1 MQKNSKKITLSLLSF
16 MLIIVI
22 TIISINLN
30 RSSTPLFLLDIHA
43 EPDDDNKEKDDG
55 EQKKENKLIDGNKE
69 QDQTKDKDADKD
81 KDKDKDEDKDE
92 ENGNKNDNSDFD
104 QMDPAYR
111 SFFPI
116 KRIVIPEVYETIPNG
131 QTYRFNINNPND
143 KVQVD
148 EGEHKTIFTQQNLDG
163 SWRIDYGKPRIDIH
177 TKDAGILPDKVGQL
191 NNLSK
196 GKIQSWNFSELKKI
210 GYWYKPTD
218 WKNIEVTLVFKLLDS
233 ARSKGDQHSI
243 SIVTRS
249 ISHSQ
254 LDNEYKKSD
263 DEPPFFCGGS
273 SYHNNL
279 SNDGNVRMKKEQ
291 FHIDYEWERYN
302 PEITVGDIYN
312 KIIGF
317 KAIVYNVNDT
327 AVKLETWVDTQN
339 QGRGPYKKV
348 HEGLDLGNWGDNMKL
363 CGAEKEGQAITWGSP
378 IVILK
383 ANDFKFDIYDLEIRE
398 IVPPLSMYKK

>member
-22 TIISINLN
+22 TITSINYN

-43 EPDDDNKEKDDG
+43 EPDDDNKEK
-55 EQKKENKLIDGNKE
+55 EEKEEKEIKLDKEKKE
-69 QDQTKDKDADKD
+69 QDQTKDADKD
-81 KDKDKDEDKDE
+81 K
-92 ENGNKNDNSDFD
+92 ENGNKNDNYDFD

-111 SFFPI
+111 SFFPL

-131 QTYRFNINNPND
+131 QTYRFNITNPND

-148 EGEHKTIFTQQNLDG
+148 EGEHKTIFTQQNIDG

-177 TKDAGILPDKVGQL
+177 TKDAGILPDKVNQL

-210 GYWYKPTD
+210 GYWYKPSD

-254 LDNEYKKSD
+254 LDNDYKKG
-263 DEPPFFCGGS
+263 PKFFCGGS
-273 SYHNNL
+273 SYHNNI

-302 PEITVGDIYN
+302 DEMSKVGNLYN
-312 KIIGF
+312 KIVGF
-317 KAIVYNVNDT
+317 KGIVYNINNT
-327 AVKLETWVDTQN
+327 AVKLEAWVDVEN
-339 QGRGPYKKV
+339 QGKGPYKKV
-348 HEGLDLGNWGDNMKL
+348 HELIDNGNWGDAMTV
-363 CGAEKEGQAITWGSP
+363 CGAKTNGQAITWGSP
-378 IVILK
+378 TIIIK
-383 ANDFKFDIYDLEIRE
+383 ANDFEFDIYDIEVRE
-398 IVPPLSMYKK
+398 IVPSSSSSSSYPSI

>member
-1 MQKNSKKITLSLLSF
+1 

-22 TIISINLN
+22 TIIIINYN

-43 EPDDDNKEKDDG
+43 EPDDDNKEK
-55 EQKKENKLIDGNKE
+55 EEKEIKIDKEKKE
-69 QDQTKDKDADKD
+69 QDQTKDKDKDADKD
-81 KDKDKDEDKDE
+81 KK
-92 ENGNKNDNSDFD
+92 NGNKIDNSDF
-104 QMDPAYR
+104 DPAYR

-116 KRIVIPEVYETIPNG
+116 KQIVIPEVYETIPKG
-131 QTYRFNINNPND
+131 QTYRFNIDNPND

-148 EGEHKTIFTQQNLDG
+148 KTDKSNVFTQQNIDG

-177 TKDAGILPDKVGQL
+177 TKDAGILPDKVDQL

-196 GKIQSWNFSELKKI
+196 GKIQSWNFSELKRI

-218 WKNIEVTLVFKLLDS
+218 WKNIEVTLIFKLLDS

-263 DEPPFFCGGS
+263 DEPFFCGGS

-327 AVKLETWVDTQN
+327 AVKLETWVDTEN
-339 QGRGPYKKV
+339 QGRGPYKKI
-348 HEGLDLGNWGDNMKL
+348 HEGVDLGNWGDNMKL

-398 IVPPLSMYKK
+398 IVPPLFMYNK

>member
-1 MQKNSKKITLSLLSF
+1 MF
-16 MLIIVI
+16 IIVI
-22 TIISINLN
+22 TIISINHN

-43 EPDDDNKEKDDG
+43 EPDDDNKEK
-55 EQKKENKLIDGNKE
+55 EEKEIKIDKEKKE
-69 QDQTKDKDADKD
+69 QDQTKDKDKDADKD
-81 KDKDKDEDKDE
+81 KK
-92 ENGNKNDNSDFD
+92 NGNKIDNSDF
-104 QMDPAYR
+104 DPAYR

-116 KRIVIPEVYETIPNG
+116 KRIVIPEVYETIPKG
-131 QTYRFNINNPND
+131 QTYRFNIDNPND

-148 EGEHKTIFTQQNLDG
+148 KTDKSNVFTQQNIDG

-177 TKDAGILPDKVGQL
+177 TKDAGILPDKVDQL

-218 WKNIEVTLVFKLLDS
+218 WKNIEVTLIFKLLDS
-233 ARSKGDQHSI
+233 ARSKGEQHSI

-263 DEPPFFCGGS
+263 DEPFFCGGS

-279 SNDGNVRMKKEQ
+279 SNDGKVRMKKEQ

-302 PEITVGDIYN
+302 SEMLTVGDIYN

-348 HEGLDLGNWGDNMKL
+348 HEGIDLGNWGDNMKL

-398 IVPPLSMYKK
+398 IVPPLSMYNK

>member
-1 MQKNSKKITLSLLSF
+1 MF
-16 MLIIVI
+16 IILI
-22 TIISINLN
+22 TIISINHN
-30 RSSTPLFLLDIHA
+30 RSSTPLFLLYIHA
-43 EPDDDNKEKDDG
+43 EPDDDNKEKED
-55 EQKKENKLIDGNKE
+55 KEIKIDKEKKE
-69 QDQTKDKDADKD
+69 QDQTKDKDKDADKD
-81 KDKDKDEDKDE
+81 K
-92 ENGNKNDNSDFD
+92 KNDNKIDNSNF
-104 QMDPAYR
+104 DPAYR

-116 KRIVIPEVYETIPNG
+116 KRIVIPEVYETIPKG
-131 QTYRFNINNPND
+131 QTYRFNIDNPND

-148 EGEHKTIFTQQNLDG
+148 KTDKSNVFTQQNLDG
-163 SWRIDYGKPRIDIH
+163 SWRIDYGRPRIDIH
-177 TKDAGILPDKVGQL
+177 TKDAGILPDKVDQL

-196 GKIQSWNFSELKKI
+196 GKIQSWDFSELKKI

-218 WKNIEVTLVFKLLDS
+218 WKNIEVTLIFKLLDS

-254 LDNEYKKSD
+254 LDNEYKNGPK
-263 DEPPFFCGGS
+263 FFCGGS

-279 SNDGNVRMKKEQ
+279 SNDGKVRMKKEQ

-302 PEITVGDIYN
+302 SEFLTVGDIYN

-348 HEGLDLGNWGDNMKL
+348 HEGIDLGNWGDNMKL

-398 IVPPLSMYKK
+398 IVPPLSMYNK

>member
-1 MQKNSKKITLSLLSF
+1 MQKNSKRITLSLLSF

-22 TIISINLN
+22 TIIIINYN
-30 RSSTPLFLLDIHA
+30 RSNTPLFILDIHA
-43 EPDDDNKEKDDG
+43 EPNDDNKEKDDD
-55 EQKKENKLIDGNKE
+55 EQKKENKIVDGNKE
-69 QDQTKDKDADKD
+69 QDQTKDKDVDKDKDADKD
-81 KDKDKDEDKDE
+81 K

-116 KRIVIPEVYETIPNG
+116 KQIVIPEVYETIPNG

-218 WKNIEVTLVFKLLDS
+218 WKNIEVTLIFKLLDS
-233 ARSKGDQHSI
+233 ARSKGDQHAL

-302 PEITVGDIYN
+302 PKITVGDIYN

-327 AVKLETWVDTQN
+327 AVKLETWVDTVN
-339 QGRGPYKKV
+339 QGRGPYKKI
-348 HEGLDLGNWGDNMKL
+348 HEGIDLGNWGDNMKL

-398 IVPPLSMYKK
+398 IVPPQYMFNK

>member
-1 MQKNSKKITLSLLSF
+1 MF
-16 MLIIVI
+16 IIVI
-22 TIISINLN
+22 TIISINHN
-30 RSSTPLFLLDIHA
+30 RSSTPLFLLYIHA
-43 EPDDDNKEKDDG
+43 ETDDDNKEKEDKDI
-55 EQKKENKLIDGNKE
+55 KIDKEKKE
-69 QDQTKDKDADKD
+69 QDQTKDKDKD
-81 KDKDKDEDKDE
+81 KD
-92 ENGNKNDNSDFD
+92 NNFDNSNF
-104 QMDPAYR
+104 DPAYR

-131 QTYRFNINNPND
+131 QTYRFNINTPND

-148 EGEHKTIFTQQNLDG
+148 EGEHKTIFTQQNIDG

-177 TKDAGILPDKVGQL
+177 TKDAGILPDKVDQL

-218 WKNIEVTLVFKLLDS
+218 WKNIEVTLIFKLLDS

-254 LDNEYKKSD
+254 LDNEYKKG
-263 DEPPFFCGGS
+263 PKFFCGGS

-279 SNDGNVRMKKEQ
+279 SNDGKVRMKKEQ
-291 FHIDYEWERYN
+291 FHIDYEWERYKS
-302 PEITVGDIYN
+302 EMLTVGDIYN

-348 HEGLDLGNWGDNMKL
+348 HEGIDLGNWGDNMKL

-398 IVPPLSMYKK
+398 IVPPQYMYNK

>member
-1 MQKNSKKITLSLLSF
+1 VQKNSKKITFSLLSF

-43 EPDDDNKEKDDG
+43 EPDDDNKKKNDG
-55 EQKKENKLIDGNKE
+55 EQKKENKLVDGNKE

-81 KDKDKDEDKDE
+81 EDADKNKG
-92 ENGNKNDNSDFD
+92 NGNKIDNSDFD

-148 EGEHKTIFTQQNLDG
+148 EGEHKTIFTQQNIDG

-327 AVKLETWVDTQN
+327 AVKLETWVDTVN
-339 QGRGPYKKV
+339 QGRGPYKKI
-348 HEGLDLGNWGDNMKL
+348 HEGIDLGNWGDNMKL

-383 ANDFKFDIYDLEIRE
+383 ANDFKFDVYDLEIRE
-398 IVPPLSMYKK
+398 IVPPQYMYNK

>member
-1 MQKNSKKITLSLLSF
+1 MQKNSKKITLSLLSCMF
-16 MLIIVI
+16 IILI
-22 TIISINLN
+22 TIISINHN
-30 RSSTPLFLLDIHA
+30 RSSTPLFPLYIHA
-43 EPDDDNKEKDDG
+43 EPDDDNKEKED
-55 EQKKENKLIDGNKE
+55 KEIKIDKEKKE
-69 QDQTKDKDADKD
+69 QDQTKDKDKD
-81 KDKDKDEDKDE
+81 KDADKEKKND
-92 ENGNKNDNSDFD
+92 NKNDNSNFY
-104 QMDPAYR
+104 PAYR

-116 KRIVIPEVYETIPNG
+116 KRIVIPEVYETIPKG
-131 QTYRFNINNPND
+131 QTYRFNIDNPND

-148 EGEHKTIFTQQNLDG
+148 KTDKSNVFTQQNLDG

-177 TKDAGILPDKVGQL
+177 TKDAGILPDKVDQL

-196 GKIQSWNFSELKKI
+196 GKIQSWDFSELKKI

-218 WKNIEVTLVFKLLDS
+218 WKNIEVTLIFKLLDS

-254 LDNEYKKSD
+254 LDNEYKNGPK
-263 DEPPFFCGGS
+263 FFCGGS

-339 QGRGPYKKV
+339 QGRGPYKKI
-348 HEGLDLGNWGDNMKL
+348 HEGIDLGNWGDNMKL

-398 IVPPLSMYKK
+398 IVPPQYMYNN

>member
-1 MQKNSKKITLSLLSF
+1 
-16 MLIIVI
+16 MLIILI
-22 TIISINLN
+22 TIISINHN
-30 RSSTPLFLLDIHA
+30 RSSTPLFLIDIHA
-43 EPDDDNKEKDDG
+43 ETDDDNKEK
-55 EQKKENKLIDGNKE
+55 EEKEIKIDKEKKE
-69 QDQTKDKDADKD
+69 QDQTKDKDKEADKD
-81 KDKDKDEDKDE
+81 KK
-92 ENGNKNDNSDFD
+92 NGNKIDNSAF
-104 QMDPAYR
+104 DPAYR

-116 KRIVIPEVYETIPNG
+116 KRIVIPEVYETIPKG
-131 QTYRFNINNPND
+131 QTYRFNIDNPND

-148 EGEHKTIFTQQNLDG
+148 KTDKSNVFTQQNIDG

-177 TKDAGILPDKVGQL
+177 TKDAGILPDKVDQL

-196 GKIQSWNFSELKKI
+196 GKIQSWNFSELKRI

-263 DEPPFFCGGS
+263 DEPFFCGGS

-302 PEITVGDIYN
+302 SEMLTVGDIYN

-348 HEGLDLGNWGDNMKL
+348 HEGIDLGNWGDNMKL

>member
-1 MQKNSKKITLSLLSF
+1 

-22 TIISINLN
+22 TIIIINYN
-30 RSSTPLFLLDIHA
+30 RSNTPLFLLDIHA
-43 EPDDDNKEKDDG
+43 EPNDDNKEKDDG
-55 EQKKENKLIDGNKE
+55 EQKKEIKIDDGKKE
-69 QDQTKDKDADKD
+69 QDQTKDKDKD
-81 KDKDKDEDKDE
+81 G
-92 ENGNKNDNSDFD
+92 ENGNKNDNTDFD
-104 QMDPAYR
+104 KMDPAYR

-148 EGEHKTIFTQQNLDG
+148 EGEHKTIFTQQNIDG

-177 TKDAGILPDKVGQL
+177 TKDAGILPDKVDQL

-196 GKIQSWNFSELKKI
+196 GKIQSWNFSELKRI

-233 ARSKGDQHSI
+233 ARSKGDQHAL

-263 DEPPFFCGGS
+263 DEPPFLCGGS

-327 AVKLETWVDTQN
+327 AVKLETWVDTEN
-339 QGRGPYKKV
+339 QGRGPYKKI
-348 HEGLDLGNWGDNMKL
+348 HEGIDLGNWGDNMKL

-398 IVPPLSMYKK
+398 IVPPLTMYNK

>member
-1 MQKNSKKITLSLLSF
+1 MQKNSKKITLSLLSCMF
-16 MLIIVI
+16 IIVI
-22 TIISINLN
+22 TIISINHN
-30 RSSTPLFLLDIHA
+30 RSSTPLFLLYIHA
-43 EPDDDNKEKDDG
+43 ETDDDNKEKEDKDI
-55 EQKKENKLIDGNKE
+55 KIDKEKKE
-69 QDQTKDKDADKD
+69 QDQTKDKDKD
-81 KDKDKDEDKDE
+81 KDK
-92 ENGNKNDNSDFD
+92 KNDNKFD
-104 QMDPAYR
+104 NSNFDPAYR

-131 QTYRFNINNPND
+131 QTYRFNINTPND

-148 EGEHKTIFTQQNLDG
+148 KTDKSNVFTQQNIDG
-163 SWRIDYGKPRIDIH
+163 SWRIDYGRPRIDIH
-177 TKDAGILPDKVGQL
+177 TKDAGILPDKVDQL

-218 WKNIEVTLVFKLLDS
+218 WKNIEVTLIFKLLDS

-254 LDNEYKKSD
+254 LDNEYKKG
-263 DEPPFFCGGS
+263 PKFFCGGS

-279 SNDGNVRMKKEQ
+279 SNDGKVRMKKEQ
-291 FHIDYEWERYN
+291 FHIDYEWERYKS
-302 PEITVGDIYN
+302 EMLTVGDIYN
-312 KIIGF
+312 KVIGF
-317 KAIVYNVNDT
+317 KAIVFNVNDT
-327 AVKLETWVDTQN
+327 AVKLETWIDTQN

-348 HEGLDLGNWGDNMKL
+348 HEGIDLGNWGDNMKL

-398 IVPPLSMYKK
+398 IVPPLFMYNK

>member
-1 MQKNSKKITLSLLSF
+1 VQKNSKKITLSLLSF

-81 KDKDKDEDKDE
+81 EDTDKDK

-339 QGRGPYKKV
+339 QGRGPYKKI
-348 HEGLDLGNWGDNMKL
+348 HEGIDLGNWGDNMKL

>member
-1 MQKNSKKITLSLLSF
+1 M
-16 MLIIVI
+16 VI
-22 TIISINLN
+22 TITNYNHPDYHLSKFYIYAE
-30 RSSTPLFLLDIHA
+30 SSDN
-43 EPDDDNKEKDDG
+43 NKEKVD
-55 EQKKENKLIDGNKE
+55 EKEEKGTTIDKE
-69 QDQTKDKDADKD
+69 DQEQTKDKDNKD
-81 KDKDKDEDKDE
+81 SDEKE
-92 ENGNKNDNSDFD
+92 KSETSYI
-104 QMDPAYR
+104 DPAYR

-116 KRIVIPEVYETIPNG
+116 KRIVIPQVYETIANG
-131 QTYRFNINNPND
+131 QTYRFNVNNPND

-148 EGEHKTIFTQQNLDG
+148 KTDKSNVFTKQNDDG
-163 SWRIDYGKPRIDIH
+163 SWRIDYGRPRIDIH
-177 TKDAGILPDKVGQL
+177 TKDAGILPDKVDQL
-191 NNLSK
+191 NNMSK
-196 GKIQSWNFSELKKI
+196 GKIQSWDYSELKKI

-218 WKNIEVTLVFKLLDS
+218 WKNIEVTLIFKLLDS
-233 ARSKGDQHSI
+233 ARSKGDSHSI

-254 LDNEYKKSD
+254 LDNEYKKG
-263 DEPPFFCGGS
+263 PKFFCGGS

-279 SNDGNVRMKKEQ
+279 SNDGKVRMKKEQ

-317 KAIVYNVNDT
+317 KAIVYNVDDT
-327 AVKLETWVDTQN
+327 AVKLETWVDTAN
-339 QGRGPYKKV
+339 EGRGPYKKI
-348 HEGLDLGNWGDNMKL
+348 HEGIDLGNWGDNMKL

-398 IVPPLSMYKK
+398 IVPPLNMYNK

>member
-69 QDQTKDKDADKD
+69 QDQTKDKDVDKDEDADKD
-81 KDKDKDEDKDE
+81 K

-116 KRIVIPEVYETIPNG
+116 KRIVIPEVYETIPDG

-143 KVQVD
+143 KVQVN

-327 AVKLETWVDTQN
+327 AVKLETWVDTVN
-339 QGRGPYKKV
+339 QGRGPYKKI
-348 HEGLDLGNWGDNMKL
+348 HEGIDLGNWGDNMKL

>member
-1 MQKNSKKITLSLLSF
+1 MF
-16 MLIIVI
+16 IIVI
-22 TIISINLN
+22 TIISINHN
-30 RSSTPLFLLDIHA
+30 RSSTPLFLLYIHA
-43 EPDDDNKEKDDG
+43 EPEDDNKEKEDKDI
-55 EQKKENKLIDGNKE
+55 KIDKEKKE
-69 QDQTKDKDADKD
+69 QDQTKEKDKD
-81 KDKDKDEDKDE
+81 KDKDK
-92 ENGNKNDNSDFD
+92 KNDNKFD
-104 QMDPAYR
+104 NSNFDPAYR

-131 QTYRFNINNPND
+131 QTYRFNINTPND

-148 EGEHKTIFTQQNLDG
+148 KTDKSNVFTQQNIDG
-163 SWRIDYGKPRIDIH
+163 SWRIDYGRPRIDIH
-177 TKDAGILPDKVGQL
+177 TKDAGILPDKVDQL

-218 WKNIEVTLVFKLLDS
+218 WKNIEVTLIFKLLDS

-254 LDNEYKKSD
+254 LDNEYKKG
-263 DEPPFFCGGS
+263 PKFFCGGS

-279 SNDGNVRMKKEQ
+279 SNDGKVRMKKEQ
-291 FHIDYEWERYN
+291 FHIDYEWERYKS
-302 PEITVGDIYN
+302 EMLTVGDIYN

-327 AVKLETWVDTQN
+327 AVKLETWIDTQN

-348 HEGLDLGNWGDNMKL
+348 HEGIDLGNWGDNMKL

-398 IVPPLSMYKK
+398 IVPPLFMYNK

>member
-1 MQKNSKKITLSLLSF
+1 MQKNSKKITLSLLSCMF
-16 MLIIVI
+16 IIVI
-22 TIISINLN
+22 TIISINHN

-43 EPDDDNKEKDDG
+43 EPDDDNKEKEEKGIKID
-55 EQKKENKLIDGNKE
+55 KEKKE
-69 QDQTKDKDADKD
+69 QDQTKDKDKDADKD
-81 KDKDKDEDKDE
+81 KK
-92 ENGNKNDNSDFD
+92 NGNKIDNSNF
-104 QMDPAYR
+104 DPAYR

-116 KRIVIPEVYETIPNG
+116 KRIVIPEVYETIPKG
-131 QTYRFNINNPND
+131 QTYRFNIDNPND

-148 EGEHKTIFTQQNLDG
+148 KTDKSNVFTQQNIDG

-177 TKDAGILPDKVGQL
+177 TKDAGILPDKVDQL

-218 WKNIEVTLVFKLLDS
+218 WKNIEVTLIFKLLDS
-233 ARSKGDQHSI
+233 ARSKGEQHSI

-263 DEPPFFCGGS
+263 DEPFFCGGS

-279 SNDGNVRMKKEQ
+279 SNDGKVRMKKEQ

-302 PEITVGDIYN
+302 SEMLTVGDIYN

-348 HEGLDLGNWGDNMKL
+348 HEGIDLGNWGDNMKL

-398 IVPPLSMYKK
+398 IVPPLSMYNK

>member
-1 MQKNSKKITLSLLSF
+1 MQKNSKKITLSLLSCMF
-16 MLIIVI
+16 IIVI
-22 TIISINLN
+22 TIISINHN
-30 RSSTPLFLLDIHA
+30 RSSTPLFLLYIHA
-43 EPDDDNKEKDDG
+43 EPDDDNKEKED
-55 EQKKENKLIDGNKE
+55 KEIKIDKEKKE
-69 QDQTKDKDADKD
+69 QDQTKDKDKDADKD
-81 KDKDKDEDKDE
+81 K
-92 ENGNKNDNSDFD
+92 KNDNKIDNSNF
-104 QMDPAYR
+104 DPAYR

-116 KRIVIPEVYETIPNG
+116 KRIVIPEVYETIPKG

-148 EGEHKTIFTQQNLDG
+148 KTDKSNVFTQQNIDG
-163 SWRIDYGKPRIDIH
+163 SWRIDYGRPRIDIH
-177 TKDAGILPDKVGQL
+177 TKDAGILPDKVDQL

-218 WKNIEVTLVFKLLDS
+218 WKNIEVTLIFKLLDS

-254 LDNEYKKSD
+254 LDNEYKKG
-263 DEPPFFCGGS
+263 PKFFCGGS

-279 SNDGNVRMKKEQ
+279 SNDGKVRMKKEQ

-302 PEITVGDIYN
+302 SEFLTVGDIYN

-348 HEGLDLGNWGDNMKL
+348 HEGIDLGNWGDNMKL

-398 IVPPLSMYKK
+398 IVPPLYMYNK

>member
-1 MQKNSKKITLSLLSF
+1 MVIIVMTITIIDYNRSITLLSILYIHAAPNDNNKEKGGDDQEKEKKIT
-16 MLIIVI
+16 
-22 TIISINLN
+22 
-30 RSSTPLFLLDIHA
+30 
-43 EPDDDNKEKDDG
+43 KE
-55 EQKKENKLIDGNKE
+55 E
-69 QDQTKDKDADKD
+69 QDQTKDKEKEKKITKEEQDETKD
-81 KDKDKDEDKDE
+81 KDKDI
-92 ENGNKNDNSDFD
+92 ENSNKNDNSDSD
-104 QMDPAYR
+104 QFDPAYR

-148 EGEHKTIFTQQNLDG
+148 KTDKENIFTKQNLDG

-177 TKDAGILPDKVGQL
+177 TKDAGILPDKVDQL

-196 GKIQSWNFSELKKI
+196 GKIQSWNFSELKDI

-218 WKNIEVTLVFKLLDS
+218 WKNIEVTLIFKLLDS
-233 ARSKGDQHSI
+233 ARSKGDQHAL

-263 DEPPFFCGGS
+263 DEPKFFCGGS

-279 SNDGNVRMKKEQ
+279 SNDGSVRMKKEQ

-302 PEITVGDIYN
+302 PDITVGNIYN

-327 AVKLETWVDTQN
+327 AVTLESWVDTEN
-339 QGRGPYKKV
+339 KGKGPYKKI
-348 HEGLDLGNWGDNMKL
+348 HEGIDLGNWGDNMKL
-363 CGAEKEGQAITWGSP
+363 CGAETDGQAITWGSP
-378 IVILK
+378 IVIIK
-383 ANDFKFDIYDLEIRE
+383 ANDFKFDIYDIEVRE
-398 IVPPLSMYKK
+398 IIPPLKQISQFS

>member
-69 QDQTKDKDADKD
+69 QDQKKDEDADKD
-81 KDKDKDEDKDE
+81 K

-327 AVKLETWVDTQN
+327 AVKLETWVDTVN
-339 QGRGPYKKV
+339 QGRGPYKKI
-348 HEGLDLGNWGDNMKL
+348 HEGIDLGNWGDNMKL

-398 IVPPLSMYKK
+398 IVPPQYMYNK

>member
-1 MQKNSKKITLSLLSF
+1 MQKNSKKITLSLLSCMF
-16 MLIIVI
+16 IIVI
-22 TIISINLN
+22 TIISINHN
-30 RSSTPLFLLDIHA
+30 RSSTPLFLLEIHA
-43 EPDDDNKEKDDG
+43 EPDDDNKEK
-55 EQKKENKLIDGNKE
+55 EEKEIKIDKEKKE
-69 QDQTKDKDADKD
+69 QDQTKDKDKDADKD
-81 KDKDKDEDKDE
+81 KK
-92 ENGNKNDNSDFD
+92 NGNKIDNSDF
-104 QMDPAYR
+104 DPAYR

-116 KRIVIPEVYETIPNG
+116 KRIVIPEVYETIPKG
-131 QTYRFNINNPND
+131 QTYRFNIDNPND

-148 EGEHKTIFTQQNLDG
+148 KTDKSNVFTQQNIDG

-177 TKDAGILPDKVGQL
+177 TKDAGILPDKVDQL

-218 WKNIEVTLVFKLLDS
+218 WKNIEVTLIFKLLDS
-233 ARSKGDQHSI
+233 ARSKGEQHSI

-263 DEPPFFCGGS
+263 DEPFFCGGS

-279 SNDGNVRMKKEQ
+279 SNDGKVRMKKEQ

-302 PEITVGDIYN
+302 SEMLTVGDIYN

-348 HEGLDLGNWGDNMKL
+348 HEGIDLGNWGDNMKL

-398 IVPPLSMYKK
+398 IVPPLSMYNK

>member
-69 QDQTKDKDADKD
+69 QDQKKDEDADKD
-81 KDKDKDEDKDE
+81 K

-148 EGEHKTIFTQQNLDG
+148 KTDKSNVFTQQNIDG

-177 TKDAGILPDKVGQL
+177 TKDAGILPDKVDQL

-327 AVKLETWVDTQN
+327 AVKLETWVDTVN
-339 QGRGPYKKV
+339 QGRGPYKKI
-348 HEGLDLGNWGDNMKL
+348 HEGIDLGNWGDNMKL

-398 IVPPLSMYKK
+398 IVPPQYMYNK

>member
-1 MQKNSKKITLSLLSF
+1 

-22 TIISINLN
+22 TIISINHN
-30 RSSTPLFLLDIHA
+30 RSSTPLFLIDIHA
-43 EPDDDNKEKDDG
+43 ETDHDNKEK
-55 EQKKENKLIDGNKE
+55 EEKEIKIDKEKKE
-69 QDQTKDKDADKD
+69 QDQTKDKDKEA
-81 KDKDKDEDKDE
+81 DEDKK
-92 ENGNKNDNSDFD
+92 NGNKIDNSDF
-104 QMDPAYR
+104 DPAYR

-116 KRIVIPEVYETIPNG
+116 KRIVIPEVYETIPKG
-131 QTYRFNINNPND
+131 QTYRFNIDNPND

-148 EGEHKTIFTQQNLDG
+148 KTDKSNVFTQQNIDG

-177 TKDAGILPDKVGQL
+177 TKDAGILPDKVDQL

-196 GKIQSWNFSELKKI
+196 GKIQSWNFSELKRI

-218 WKNIEVTLVFKLLDS
+218 WKNIEVTLIFKLLDS
-233 ARSKGDQHSI
+233 ARSKGEQHSI

-263 DEPPFFCGGS
+263 DEPFFCGGS

-279 SNDGNVRMKKEQ
+279 SNDGKVRMKKEQ

-302 PEITVGDIYN
+302 SEMLTVGDIYN

-348 HEGLDLGNWGDNMKL
+348 HEGIDLGNWGDNMKL

>member
-1 MQKNSKKITLSLLSF
+1 VQKNSKKITLSLLSCI
-16 MLIIVI
+16 LIIVI
-22 TIISINLN
+22 TIISINHN
-30 RSSTPLFLLDIHA
+30 RSSTPLFLIDIHA
-43 EPDDDNKEKDDG
+43 ETDHDNKEK
-55 EQKKENKLIDGNKE
+55 EEKEIKIDKEKKE
-69 QDQTKDKDADKD
+69 QDQTKDKDKEA
-81 KDKDKDEDKDE
+81 DEDKK
-92 ENGNKNDNSDFD
+92 NGNKIDNSDF
-104 QMDPAYR
+104 DPAYR

-116 KRIVIPEVYETIPNG
+116 KRIVIPEVYETIPKG
-131 QTYRFNINNPND
+131 QTYRFNIDNPND

-148 EGEHKTIFTQQNLDG
+148 KTDKSNVFTQQNFDG

-177 TKDAGILPDKVGQL
+177 TKDAGILPDKVDQL

-196 GKIQSWNFSELKKI
+196 GKIQSWNFSELKRI

-218 WKNIEVTLVFKLLDS
+218 WKNIEVTLIFKLLDS
-233 ARSKGDQHSI
+233 ARSKGEQHSI

-263 DEPPFFCGGS
+263 DEPFFCGGS

-279 SNDGNVRMKKEQ
+279 SNDGKVRMKKEQ

-302 PEITVGDIYN
+302 SEMLTVGDIYN

-348 HEGLDLGNWGDNMKL
+348 HEGIDLGNWGDNMKL

-398 IVPPLSMYKK
+398 IVPPQYMYNK

>member
-1 MQKNSKKITLSLLSF
+1 MQKNSKKITLSLLSC

-22 TIISINLN
+22 TIISINHN

-43 EPDDDNKEKDDG
+43 EPDDDNKEK
-55 EQKKENKLIDGNKE
+55 EEKEIKIDKEKKE
-69 QDQTKDKDADKD
+69 QDQTKDKDKDADKD
-81 KDKDKDEDKDE
+81 KK
-92 ENGNKNDNSDFD
+92 NGNKIDNSDF
-104 QMDPAYR
+104 DPAYR

-116 KRIVIPEVYETIPNG
+116 KRIVIPEVYETIPKG
-131 QTYRFNINNPND
+131 QTYRFNIDNPND

-148 EGEHKTIFTQQNLDG
+148 KTDKSNVFTQQNIDG

-177 TKDAGILPDKVGQL
+177 TKDAGILPDKVDQL

-218 WKNIEVTLVFKLLDS
+218 WKNIEVTLIFKLLDS
-233 ARSKGDQHSI
+233 ARSKGEQHSI

-263 DEPPFFCGGS
+263 DEPFFCGGS

-279 SNDGNVRMKKEQ
+279 SNDGKVRMKKEQ

-302 PEITVGDIYN
+302 SEMLTVGDIYN

-348 HEGLDLGNWGDNMKL
+348 HEGIDLGNWGDNMKL

-398 IVPPLSMYKK
+398 IVPPLSMYNK